1 MYDFGSMNEAN
12 APSEPTAIPVDHAF
26 VCDDCGNRWYY
37 TRNRCP
43 DCRGD
48 DISTYEL
55 ADGELVAWTTVAVT
69 PVDVRSS
76 NPLGLARFS
85 DVQLIAQVSD
95 DEVSIGDP
103 VEFAGAYRL
112 RNGGE
117 TVEPRLTVVE

>member
-1 MYDFGSMNEAN
+1 MTEAH
-12 APSEPTAIPVDHAF
+12 APSESTAIPVDRAF

-48 DISTYEL
+48 AISTYEL
-55 ADGELVAWTTVAVT
+55 ADGELLAWTDVAVT
-69 PVDVRSS
+69 PADVRSS
-76 NPLGLARFS
+76 NRLGLARFG

-95 DEVSIGDP
+95 DEISVGDR

-112 RNGGE
+112 RDGDE
-117 TVEPRLTVVE
+117 TTQPRLTTVE